1 MNIYT
6 KKQRWKLVLAGIA
19 FIIVLASWWYTRS
32 VIERIK
38 DEEKQ
43 KVQLWAT
50 AVQKKAKL
58 VKFTN
63 ELFEKIK
70 TEELK
75 KAELYAEATRQLS
88 TDFQNPD
95 FVLKVL
101 SENTTVP
108 VILTNEEDKITASRN
123 LDSLKER
130 DQEYLR
136 AQLEIMKKTYPPV
149 VINYYKNKIKELENE

>member
-6 KKQRWKLVLAGIA
+6 KKQRWKLVLAAIA
-19 FIIVLASWWYTRS
+19 FIIVFASWWYTRN
-32 VIERIK
+32 VIEQIRL
-38 DEEKQ
+38 EEKQ
-43 KVQLWAT
+43 KVKLWAD
-50 AVQKKAKL
+50 AVAKKAKL

-70 TEELK
+70 KEELK

-88 TDFQNPD
+88 SDIQNPD

-108 VILTNEEDKITASRN
+108 VILTNEKGE
-123 LDSLKER
+123 
-130 DQEYLR
+130 
-136 AQLEIMKKTYPPV
+136 
-149 VINYYKNKIKELENE
+149 